1 MAGAAHISVM
11 YDGFA
16 SFAEQAFRRP
26 SSLLQQPGPAVPSA
40 AEVLSLLGPP
50 HDIAGICVALF
61 QACQRCHLRAG
72 SGGLMVGALH
82 AFSPLLRSLTY
93 SFSHDTVI
101 ALTIICFALHLA
113 LFDYT
118 WPSTSPPAERPA
130 VGAAATPGGSP
141 GGSAGAGGSA
151 VPAAGAGVGVG
162 AGAAV
167 VGEGA
172 GGLLRDEGGAV
183 PKPSLPQGNR
193 AIFGVLSLNMAVF
206 GS

>member
-1 MAGAAHISVM
+1 
-11 YDGFA
+11 
-16 SFAEQAFRRP
+16 
-26 SSLLQQPGPAVPSA
+26 
-40 AEVLSLLGPP
+40 
-50 HDIAGICVALF
+50 
-61 QACQRCHLRAG
+61 
-72 SGGLMVGALH
+72 MVGALH

-141 GGSAGAGGSA
+141 GGSGGAGGSA
-151 VPAAGAGVGVG
+151 VPAAGAGVG
-162 AGAAV
+162 AGT
-167 VGEGA
+167 GS